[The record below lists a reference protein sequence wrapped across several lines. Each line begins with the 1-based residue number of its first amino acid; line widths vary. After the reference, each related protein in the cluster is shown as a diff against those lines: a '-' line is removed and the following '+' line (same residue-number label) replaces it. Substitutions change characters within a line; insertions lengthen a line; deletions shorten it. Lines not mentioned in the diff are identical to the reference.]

1 MERCPRKDR
10 DCRLA
15 PPADRQG
22 DSLAEENIH
31 PVCTA
36 GVKTVFKTVT
46 AESELYLTLHRII
59 FMTLISLNKPL
70 SAPINL
76 ANTTS
81 YKKNHL

>member
-1 MERCPRKDR
+1 MERYPTKDR
-10 DCRLA
+10 DCRSA

-31 PVCTA
+31 RVCTA
-36 GVKTVFKTVT
+36 GVKTVFKTKTV
-46 AESELYLTLHRII
+46 ESKLYLTLDRII
-59 FMTLISLNKPL
+59 FMILISLNKPL

-81 YKKNHL
+81 YKMNHL